1 MDTTSRSPATATTA
15 APLPALYLSHGSPM
29 LAIEPGAPGRFM
41 QRLGRV
47 IDTHFGR
54 PRAVLAVSP
63 HTATRAPVLLGG
75 LHHHAV
81 HDFGGFPPALYEQRY
96 DAPGLPALAQQAQQ
110 LLDAAGI
117 ATQIAPQGGLDHGIW
132 TVLTHMWPQTGPEAD
147 VPVVP
152 LSLVPAAK
160 PAQQWRVGQALALLA
175 AQGVLIIGSGSL
187 THNLQRFFTS
197 HAPANAPEDADCAA
211 FRQWVLSRATARD
224 WPALLDYRA
233 QAPHAHAMHPTDE
246 HWLPFYIAAGAGGE
260 QAVPARIHA
269 SVDHASLSM
278 DAYAFGPRAA
288 ELAQRL
294 TQEPAAEPLN

>member
-1 MDTTSRSPATATTA
+1 MKTST
-15 APLPALYLSHGSPM
+15 PLPSLYLSHGSPM
-29 LAIEPGAPGRFM
+29 IAIEPGSAGRFM

-47 IDTHFGR
+47 IDERFGR

-63 HTATRAPVLLGG
+63 HTATRSPVLLGG

-81 HDFGGFPPALYEQRY
+81 HDFGGFPKALYEQRY
-96 DAPGLPALAQQAQQ
+96 DAPGLPALAQDAQR
-110 LLDAAGI
+110 LLSNAGI
-117 ATQIAPQGGLDHGIW
+117 QVQVAPQGGLDHGIW
-132 TVLTHMWPQTGPEAD
+132 TVMTHLWPQTGDEAD

-152 LSLVPAAK
+152 LSLVPSAR
-160 PAQQWRVGQALALLA
+160 PADQWRIGQALAPLA
-175 AQGVLIIGSGSL
+175 EQGVLIIGSGSH
-187 THNLQRFFTS
+187 THNLHRYFSS
-197 HAPANAPEDADCAA
+197 HAPADAPEDADCAA

-269 SVDHASLSM
+269 SVDHGCLAM
-278 DAYAFGPRAA
+278 DAYAFGPRAG
-288 ELAQRL
+288 ELADAL
-294 TQEPAAEPLN
+294 S